1 MDANLSNRCASP
13 EPRIPDA
20 RGAGRPIGLT
30 RAILNGPNRPAD
42 ALSWEA
48 ISAAGRVVVTPDGRP
63 IRSIITGR
71 KRIVTGSYPSRK
83 AGRTFPHESMNEH
96 AFFMHSEVDTRVVD
110 YRAQPFRFEFVGDGA
125 KLIYIA
131 DCVRL
136 LEGNQVEVV
145 EVKNDGRALRDDN
158 YVLKLNY
165 VKAACEKLG
174 WAFRIVFRDDLVLP
188 TATYVNVQE
197 VQSRRLV
204 RFDAS
209 HGYTAVEVI
218 QRAGGAVPLGRLA
231 EALGDRRRGSAI
243 AKAMMVCRLIDID
256 LSRPLSCDSPVRL
269 VEQGA
274 SHRSDGGAS

>member
-1 MDANLSNRCASP
+1 MDAELSNRRAGF

-20 RGAGRPIGLT
+20 SGAGRPVDLT
-30 RAILNGPNRPAD
+30 RAILNGPNKPAD

-110 YRAQPFRFEFVGDGA
+110 YRAQPFRFEFVSDGA

-136 LEGNQVEVV
+136 LEGNKVEVV
-145 EVKNDGRALRDDN
+145 EIKNDGRALRDDN

-174 WAFRIVFRDDLVLP
+174 WTFRIVFRDELVLP
-188 TATYVNVQE
+188 TAAYANVRE

-209 HGYTAVEVI
+209 HGYAAVDVI
-218 QRAGGAVPLGRLA
+218 HRAGGAVPLGRLA

-256 LSRPLSCDSPVRL
+256 LSRPLGCDSPVRL
-269 VEQGA
+269 VEQSV
-274 SHRSDGGAS
+274 SHRSEGGAT